1 VSGGGAVRFPD
12 FKYFNFQ
19 GVHEIRVVQQVGLC
33 SDSVARGGLRLGFDG
48 CYPFLE
54 VCDDLVLGFKR
65 GFEAFQVLL
74 YCV

>member
-1 VSGGGAVRFPD
+1 LQF
-12 FKYFNFQ
+12 YFQ
-19 GVHEIRVVQQVGLC
+19 GIYEVGVVGLVLF
-33 SDSVARGGLRLGFDG
+33 SDGGTGGSFRLGFDG
-48 CYPFLE
+48 FYPFLE